1 MHADKNFIYL
11 KKPFTTEDTEFTE
24 KNQSHNRHSEHSE
37 ESSFNNQS
45 KVLDSSLRSE
55 WRNLWDLC
63 IKQTTT
69 AFAWFAFDLKS
80 PAAAPVMI

>member
-11 KKPFTTEDTEFTE
+11 KKPFTTENTENTQFTQFTEFTE
-24 KNQSHNRHSEHSE
+24 KNQSHNRHSERSE

-55 WRNLWDLC
+55 WRC
-63 IKQTTT
+63 EIEG
-69 AFAWFAFDLKS
+69 FDLKS

>member
-11 KKPFTTEDTEFTE
+11 KKPFTTEDTE
-24 KNQSHNRHSEHSE
+24 KNQSHNRHSERSE

-45 KVLDSSLRSE
+45 KVLDSSLYSE
-55 WRNLWDLC
+55 WRWE
-63 IKQTTT
+63 IEG
-69 AFAWFAFDLKS
+69 FDLKS